1 MPIKPQNKSQDET
14 SRARI
19 QHREE
24 KTRGRDHYNIAASTP
39 HPLKQNLLL
48 QKLKENATAGT
59 TKHPQRSLKTPKQH
73 NNTPSNIY
81 V

>member
-14 SRARI
+14 IRARI
-19 QHREE
+19 QHREG

-48 QKLKENATAGT
+48 
-59 TKHPQRSLKTPKQH
+59 
-73 NNTPSNIY
+73 
-81 V
+81 